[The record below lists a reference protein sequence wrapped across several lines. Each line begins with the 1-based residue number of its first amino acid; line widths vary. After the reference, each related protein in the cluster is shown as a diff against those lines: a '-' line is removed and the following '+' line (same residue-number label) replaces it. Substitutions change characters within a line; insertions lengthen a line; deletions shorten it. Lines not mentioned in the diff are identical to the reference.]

1 MNNQLMEGRLRDAL
15 AAHAQTFSASPDAW
29 QHIQA
34 KDAGQ
39 SGQRRGRPGP
49 RGTGWLARHRAF
61 VLPAGAAAAVVA
73 LALSATVLA
82 HGFSGTA
89 VQGATARSAT
99 GNPARS
105 AGPRAVTSNGCAG
118 QPPVSPL
125 PTWARTGFHPP
136 GQPMPHVMGEAG
148 NIVAIL
154 WASRDA
160 LHSPA
165 LRDRNNK
172 ILWVSRIPFTS
183 YDPLVIK
190 ATLAGGTRTAT
201 VSVPGGPGP
210 SIIDL
215 PAPGCWTLHLS
226 WSGHTDELKL
236 RYVP

>member
-1 MNNQLMEGRLRDAL
+1 MNNHPMEGRLRDAL

-34 KDAGQ
+34 KDAGL
-39 SGQRRGRPGP
+39 SGQRRGRPVPPGA
-49 RGTGWLARHRAF
+49 GWLARHSAF
-61 VLPAGAAAAVVA
+61 VLPAAAAATVVA
-73 LALSATVLA
+73 VALSVTALA

-89 VQGATARSAT
+89 GRGAVAQSAT
-99 GNPARS
+99 SQPTGS
-105 AGPRAVTSNGCAG
+105 GGPRAGTSNGCAG

-125 PTWARTGFHPP
+125 PVWARSGFSPAN
-136 GQPMPHVMGEAG
+136 QAMPHVMGETG

-160 LHSPA
+160 LHSPP
-165 LRDRNNK
+165 LQGRNNK
-172 ILWVSRIPFTS
+172 ILWVSRIPLTGS
-183 YDPLVIK
+183 DPLVIK

-215 PAPGCWTLHLS
+215 PAPGCWTFHLS

-236 RYVP
+236 RYAA

>member
-1 MNNQLMEGRLRDAL
+1 MNNHPMEGRLRDAL
-15 AAHAQTFSASPDAW
+15 AAHAQTFPASPDAW
-29 QHIQA
+29 QHILA

-39 SGQRRGRPGP
+39 SGRRRGRPGAA
-49 RGTGWLARHRAF
+49 RTGWLARHSAF
-61 VLPAGAAAAVVA
+61 VLPAAAAATVVA
-73 LALSATVLA
+73 LALSATALA

-89 VQGATARSAT
+89 GRGATAHSAT
-99 GNPARS
+99 GKPARTG
-105 AGPRAVTSNGCAG
+105 GPRAVTSNGCAG

-125 PTWARTGFHPP
+125 PVWARSGFSPAD
-136 GQPMPHVMGEAG
+136 QAMPHVMGEAG

-154 WASRDA
+154 WISRDA
-160 LHSPA
+160 LHSPP
-165 LRDRNNK
+165 LQGRNNK
-172 ILWVSRIPFTS
+172 ILWVSRIPLTPP
-183 YDPLVIK
+183 DPLVIK

-215 PAPGCWTLHLS
+215 PAPGCWTFHLS